1 MTRADL
7 EIVNDEI
14 SQWSDTGRERMG
26 NHWNRSGKARG
37 RKRRQVIPA
46 CSADGED

>member
-14 SQWSDTGRERMG
+14 TQWSDTGRERMQR
-26 NHWNRSGKARG
+26 HWEGTGKARG
-37 RKRRQVIPA
+37 RKRKQVIPA
-46 CSADGED
+46 CSADGE

>member
-1 MTRADL
+1 MTHADL

-26 NHWNRSGKARG
+26 NHWYRSGKARG

>member
-7 EIVNDEI
+7 EYEYDR
-14 SQWSDTGRERMG
+14 SGQWSDTSRERFAAAYA
-26 NHWNRSGKARG
+26 RSGKARG